1 MKSLPSEITELDA
14 GILER
19 QYRNAP
25 DDFRVWFEK
34 MFRDNPEQPL
44 LQAWQERLNYQEPGE
59 SESAAPKNLLLYT
72 ILISCVSWAIA
83 KSPAYASVDEDWF
96 YPRFLPFLVIG
107 ALIDYF
113 HINSKL
119 DRMLILKSAVAGIV
133 LLLVLLLLPDRP
145 NSDSI
150 TMALIHM
157 PFVLLSL
164 LGFTFSKGQWRSLTQ
179 RLDFLRYGGEL
190 VIYTALV
197 LLGGLVFSGLTLGLF
212 SLIDIRIEEWY
223 FNYVAVWGVMSAP
236 LIATWVWDQVLNRES
251 HIASVIANIFSPLF
265 LLMTVFY
272 LLALLGEGRSPFED
286 REFLIVFNGLLLV
299 VWGISVFS
307 ITGRGKKASK
317 LMDLTNLSLVGVTL
331 VIDAIALAAILYRTF
346 TMGITPNRVAVT
358 GANLLIFI
366 HLVWIFYEYAKE
378 FRGAG
383 SIEVIRT
390 TIARYLPV
398 YTAWSVFVVVVL
410 PLLFSFD

>member
-1 MKSLPSEITELDA
+1 MESLPSEITALDA
-14 GILER
+14 DILESH
-19 QYRNAP
+19 YRHSP
-25 DDFRVWFEK
+25 DDFRMWFEK
-34 MFRDNPEQPL
+34 IFRDNPENPL
-44 LQAWQERLNYQEPGE
+44 LQAWQARLNYQEPSA
-59 SESAAPKNLLLYT
+59 SEFAAPKNLLLYT

-83 KSPAYASVDEDWF
+83 KSPAYAGVDEDWF

-119 DRMLILKSAVAGIV
+119 DRILILKTAGAGIG
-133 LLLVLLLLPDRP
+133 LLLVLLLLPDLQ

-164 LGFTFSKGQWRSLTQ
+164 LGFTFSKGQWQSLTQ

-236 LIATWVWDQVLNRES
+236 LIATWVWDQVLKREG

-307 ITGRGKKASK
+307 ITGRGEKASK

-331 VIDAIALAAILYRTF
+331 IIDAIALAAILYRTF

-383 SIEVIRT
+383 SIEIIRT

-410 PLLFSFD
+410 PLLFRFD